1 MLLFEKFPAHELAD
15 IYLTIKKDNLVCK
28 LHKIYL
34 EEMDTFGCIN
44 SGPILSDARRT
55 GSEHPKLNFRPNT
68 HQEESQGSQGAN
80 RSRNLSCNFS

>member
-1 MLLFEKFPAHELAD
+1 MQ
-15 IYLTIKKDNLVCK
+15 I
-28 LHKIYL
+28 
-34 EEMDTFGCIN
+34 GGIN

-68 HQEESQGSQGAN
+68 HQVESQGSQGAN